1 MDNNQIDM
9 NQVAQSLVQKLASA
23 EYTASA
29 WEAKAKQLM
38 QENQQLKQQLNNKKA
53 NVIRVLSSLLCP

>member
-1 MDNNQIDM
+1 M

-38 QENQQLKQQLNNKKA
+38 QENQQLMQQLKQQLNNKKGDK
-53 NVIRVLSSLLCP
+53 

>member
-1 MDNNQIDM
+1 MDNTNQIDM

-38 QENQQLKQQLNNKKA
+38 QENQQLNSRLEHLKKQSDNKEKEGK
-53 NVIRVLSSLLCP
+53 

>member
-9 NQVAQSLVQKLASA
+9 DQVAQSLVQKLASA

-38 QENQQLKQQLNNKKA
+38 QENQQLKQQLNNKKGDK
-53 NVIRVLSSLLCP
+53 

>member
-1 MDNNQIDM
+1 MNDNVDM

-38 QENQQLKQQLNNKKA
+38 QDNQQLKQQLDNKKG
-53 NVIRVLSSLLCP
+53 NK

>member
-1 MDNNQIDM
+1 MDNNQINM

-38 QENQQLKQQLNNKKA
+38 QENQQLMQQLKQQLNNKKGDK
-53 NVIRVLSSLLCP
+53 

>member
-1 MDNNQIDM
+1 MDNTNQIDM

-29 WEAKAKQLM
+29 WEAKATQL
-38 QENQQLKQQLNNKKA
+38 ENENNQLQAQLDQLKQQNNKKEGK
-53 NVIRVLSSLLCP
+53 